1 MIGSFNFVFGS
12 LSTCVKN
19 TVGFVTGLQFCDLP
33 AFVYSGLLSLR
44 IVPCCLT
51 PSVDNDSSDSLQ
63 VIFFSSVF
71 LTWLYGLSLPIPILE
86 DNLSSYIIKGTFS
99 VGYSWMSLSRS
110 VVPQHQL
117 SHLPWVFFPSPSPH
131 S

>member
-12 LSTCVKN
+12 LVTCVKN
-19 TVGFVTGLQFCDLP
+19 TVGFVMGFQFCDLS
-33 AFVYSGLLSLR
+33 ASVYSGLLSLR

-63 VIFFSSVF
+63 VIFFYPVF
-71 LTWLYGLSLPIPILE
+71 LTWLYGLSLPIPIFE
-86 DNLSSYIIKGTFS
+86 DILSSYIIKGTFS
-99 VGYSWMSLSRS
+99 VGYSWMSLPRS
-110 VVPQHQL
+110 AVLQHQL
-117 SHLPWVFFPSPSPH
+117 SHLPWAFFPSPPPH